1 MSGLSGCTEAE
12 GAIRECARA
21 RQIIT
26 GQRQGPGGK
35 LAPYGTLLSGSG
47 RANVTIFADGFGQ
60 NIGNLLILRTLI
72 EILFL
77 LCRDK
82 IDHRASQKQQGGK
95 GQSSAS
101 YRANCGEVADIR
113 AASELK

>member
-60 NIGNLLILRTLI
+60 NIGNLLILRTL
-72 EILFL
+72 
-77 LCRDK
+77 
-82 IDHRASQKQQGGK
+82 
-95 GQSSAS
+95 
-101 YRANCGEVADIR
+101 NCTQAHKC
-113 AASELK
+113 SWQ